1 MQNKQEQQQICNNPY
16 FMNIVKIILRLQLY
30 MCTLHNTLTGEIFY
44 TKVLWLIKRYSR
56 TDK

>member
-1 MQNKQEQQQICNNPY
+1 MQNKQEQQQICNNSY
-16 FMNIVKIILRLQLY
+16 FMNIVKIILRLHLY
-30 MCTLHNTLTGEIFY
+30 MGILHNSFTSEIFY